1 MINQTQAEIVVNE
14 VSKQI
19 DKIGFFPFLISVVG
33 ITVIGLLIYFLD
45 RLYSINIVK
54 LLQRFGTIRKD
65 NYRPSYDDKNNLFN
79 RKHY

>member
-33 ITVIGLLIYFLD
+33 ITVIGLLIYLI
-45 RLYSINIVK
+45 INK
-54 LLQRFGTIRKD
+54 YKKEK
-65 NYRPSYDDKNNLFN
+65 SK
-79 RKHY
+79 